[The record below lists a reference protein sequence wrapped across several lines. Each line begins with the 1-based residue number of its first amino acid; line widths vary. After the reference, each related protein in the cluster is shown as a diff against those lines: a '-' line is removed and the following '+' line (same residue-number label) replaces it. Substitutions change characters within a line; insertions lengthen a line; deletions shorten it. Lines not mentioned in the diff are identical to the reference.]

1 MSKTTSASKIKM
13 KSFDELFGTNENLG
27 QESVGGEIREIP
39 LSSLHTFRHHPFQIH
54 EDKLDEMVES
64 IKQHGVLIPG
74 IARMRS
80 QGGYE
85 IIIRNRQKSSA
96 RVEVSPVMM

>member
-1 MSKTTSASKIKM
+1 
-13 KSFDELFGTNENLG
+13 
-27 QESVGGEIREIP
+27 
-39 LSSLHTFRHHPFQIH
+39 
-54 EDKLDEMVES
+54 MVES

-85 IIIRNRQKSSA
+85 IIVRNRQKSSA

>member
-1 MSKTTSASKIKM
+1 M
-13 KSFDELFGTNENLG
+13 
-27 QESVGGEIREIP
+27 
-39 LSSLHTFRHHPFQIH
+39 
-54 EDKLDEMVES
+54 ES

-85 IIIRNRQKSSA
+85 IIVRNRQKSSV
-96 RVEVSPVMM
+96 REEVLPVMM